1 MQLWPQELHLT
12 DGTRTS
18 GMSGWP
24 SPPRGGGASAH
35 TVSHG
40 ASGFLLEGEM
50 VGSLAPR
57 SLIDSSNTYISRG
70 KNIPSKKMSSC
81 SLDIFP
87 LELCALNHQTES
99 RGSRFFCAWHAFLCL
114 GNIHPPSRLN
124 SNAFSFI
131 NPFLRPLEYL
141 AVSSSNTQEY
151 LDAFL

>member
-57 SLIDSSNTYISRG
+57 SLIDKYCR
-70 KNIPSKKMSSC
+70 
-81 SLDIFP
+81 
-87 LELCALNHQTES
+87 Q
-99 RGSRFFCAWHAFLCL
+99 W
-114 GNIHPPSRLN
+114 
-124 SNAFSFI
+124 
-131 NPFLRPLEYL
+131 EY
-141 AVSSSNTQEY
+141 AVTSTPQC
-151 LDAFL
+151 